1 MNQNRKLPKVF
12 WILMGASL
20 IVAMALFVGIL
31 KERYPDI
38 FSRLSSN
45 KEQTGPETKNQF
57 LEKPENKLPD
67 KKSKVSKLCSLK
79 SQGQLQFGDLKPNSQ
94 QLLVW
99 GNLSGEMSLWTYSE
113 TDLSLLQHQLIFDNQ
128 WKLSTSLKKRKDIL
142 CKGSEDRYCL
152 NSSGIKS
159 ELKSSEVVAFG
170 SSTLVWNLQWGR
182 RNSFLILDLGHSGT
196 PKMGLPKTDSLM
208 RTDSSIRTASEQGR
222 SEAPRVLSFIGECG
236 EDFGAKSKFGIVT
249 DQVEK
254 IVYLNPDKGTVG
266 TFDLGK
272 LLGLPSERYVPKQ
285 ADLIQVISDEGVQRF
300 RCKDSGLAGFEDISV
315 LGEEVLLTGEK
326 GFSKQ
331 FWIGER
337 KAGSLL
343 ETRALLTSEKFDSR
357 IERMDLVAKRLY
369 MVFLRSLLSSTGKAI
384 IFSLDPDEMRPKSLL
399 ELKDKEN
406 PRVIQG
412 STDKREVMILESEKT
427 SSGLIRISRI
437 DLEKMQD
444 QIILEEGGDRPGRL
458 IWQNLGGSSYL
469 FIWQGESQKD
479 FEYRTYNCS
488 DSASA

>member
-1 MNQNRKLPKVF
+1 MSKNRKLPKVF

-31 KERYPDI
+31 KEKYPDI
-38 FSRLSSN
+38 FNRLSSN
-45 KEQTGPETKNQF
+45 KERTGPETKSRY
-57 LEKPENKLPD
+57 LEKPDNKLPD
-67 KKSKVSKLCSLK
+67 KKSKISRLCSLK
-79 SQGQLQFGDLKPNSQ
+79 SQGQLQFGDLKPSSQ

-99 GNLSGEMSLWTYSE
+99 GNFGGEMSLWTYSE
-113 TDLSLLQHQLIFDNQ
+113 NDLALLQHQLVFDNQ
-128 WKLSTSLKKRKDIL
+128 WKLSTSLARRKDIL
-142 CKGSEDRYCL
+142 CPPSGDRYCL

-159 ELKSSEVVAFG
+159 ELKSSKVVAFG
-170 SSTLVWNLQWGR
+170 SSNLIWNLQWGR
-182 RNSFLILDLGHSGT
+182 RNSFLILDLGHSGS
-196 PKMGLPKTDSLM
+196 PKMGGAKTESLM
-208 RTDSSIRTASEQGR
+208 RTDSSVGIASEQGR
-222 SEAPRVLSFIGECG
+222 SEAARVLSFIGECG

-254 IVYLNPDKGTVG
+254 IVYLNPDRGTVG
-266 TFDLGK
+266 TFDLRK
-272 LLGLPSERYVPKQ
+272 ARGLPSERYVPKQ
-285 ADLIQVISDEGVQRF
+285 ADLIQVISDEGVQGF
-300 RCKDSGLAGFEDISV
+300 KCKDSGHTGFEDISV

-337 KAGSLL
+337 KVGSLL
-343 ETRALLTSEKFDSR
+343 ETQALLSSENFDSR
-357 IERMDLVAKRLY
+357 IERMDLVAKRIY

-384 IFSLDPDEMRPKSLL
+384 IFSLDPDDKRPKSLL

-412 STDKREVMILESEKT
+412 SSGKREVMILESEKT

-444 QIILEEGGDRPGRL
+444 QIILEEGGDRPARL

-469 FIWQGESQKD
+469 LIWQGESQKD
-479 FEYRTYNCS
+479 FEYRTYDCS
-488 DSASA
+488 DSE